1 MNKFLRRLLQ
11 LEDQTFSSTPRRP
24 TAAELDASI
33 RAKIG
38 LPLPHEAT
46 PAEREEGLRLFRQ
59 AIESLRQDGTDQSGF
74 AAVAEFVA
82 ELDAKYPS
90 DSDVVSGS

>member
-1 MNKFLRRLLQ
+1 MNRFLRRLMQ

-59 AIESLRQDGTDQSGF
+59 AIESLRQDRTDQSGF
-74 AAVAEFVA
+74 AALSAFVA
-82 ELDAKYPS
+82 ELHGNYPS
-90 DSDVVSGS
+90 DPDVAADS